1 MGSSLKRVL
10 LSAQRHIEDILTYV
24 SAAAVAAMM
33 VITIADVI
41 VRYLTPTNV
50 PGSYE
55 YVSLLFV
62 LVIYLGLAYAQ
73 RENSHIAIDA
83 LYSRL
88 PRRYRKLLQL
98 FQLGTFL
105 IFAAALTWY
114 TAAVTWDNYVFGDT
128 ILGAISVVTWPSRL
142 TISIGFLFLSFRFLI
157 QLLNLIILDKLIEE
171 EAPTTLVE
179 EILIDPI
186 TPILIIAGVAA
197 LLALRVPV
205 GFTLL
210 FMGAIGFGI
219 QPRPRLNPEHAW
231 RAPLRYRFGLLV
243 ECRTAV
249 PADGPHGHRVQ
260 GDGRHVRRR
269 ARMGRAFERQS
280 GAGNNLC
287 RHRICRML
295 GLDDVHDRGLRSG
308 RSTGNAQE
316 QHRSSAR
323 RGLHRNRGH
332 ARRHDP
338 SQRRSDRLR
347 HHRAGVHP
355 AALYRR
361 LLSPDFSPPSVSP

>member
-1 MGSSLKRVL
+1 MGSNVKRAL

-83 LYSRL
+83 LYSKL

-105 IFAAALTWY
+105 VFAAALTWY
-114 TAAVTWDNYVFGDT
+114 TASVTWDNYVFGDT

-157 QLLNLIILDKLIEE
+157 QLMNLLILDKLIEE

-179 EILIDPI
+179 E
-186 TPILIIAGVAA
+186 
-197 LLALRVPV
+197 
-205 GFTLL
+205 
-210 FMGAIGFGI
+210 
-219 QPRPRLNPEHAW
+219 
-231 RAPLRYRFGLLV
+231 
-243 ECRTAV
+243 
-249 PADGPHGHRVQ
+249 
-260 GDGRHVRRR
+260 
-269 ARMGRAFERQS
+269 S
-280 GAGNNLC
+280 
-287 RHRICRML
+287 
-295 GLDDVHDRGLRSG
+295 
-308 RSTGNAQE
+308 
-316 QHRSSAR
+316 
-323 RGLHRNRGH
+323 
-332 ARRHDP
+332 
-338 SQRRSDRLR
+338 
-347 HHRAGVHP
+347 
-355 AALYRR
+355 
-361 LLSPDFSPPSVSP
+361 

>member
-10 LSAQRHIEDILTYV
+10 LSVQRHIEDILTYV

-98 FQLGTFL
+98 FQLGVFL

-179 EILIDPI
+179 E
-186 TPILIIAGVAA
+186 
-197 LLALRVPV
+197 
-205 GFTLL
+205 
-210 FMGAIGFGI
+210 
-219 QPRPRLNPEHAW
+219 
-231 RAPLRYRFGLLV
+231 
-243 ECRTAV
+243 
-249 PADGPHGHRVQ
+249 
-260 GDGRHVRRR
+260 
-269 ARMGRAFERQS
+269 S
-280 GAGNNLC
+280 
-287 RHRICRML
+287 
-295 GLDDVHDRGLRSG
+295 
-308 RSTGNAQE
+308 
-316 QHRSSAR
+316 
-323 RGLHRNRGH
+323 
-332 ARRHDP
+332 
-338 SQRRSDRLR
+338 
-347 HHRAGVHP
+347 
-355 AALYRR
+355 
-361 LLSPDFSPPSVSP
+361 